1 MNAQSRAVASISQSE
16 VQTIDPLV
24 PQQLKGA
31 GIFSDMKF
39 FEDAQRI
46 CKMLVTSTLVPK
58 QYQGAD
64 NLGNAMIALDIAK
77 RMGISPLMVMQNL
90 HIING
95 RPSWSSSF
103 IVSVLNVSGLF
114 SPLRFRIKN
123 IGTFKNHHAQKI
135 THVTNK
141 SYVAYAV
148 EKSTGRVLE
157 GTEVTVEMAIM
168 EGWYGKDGS
177 KWKTMPDQMGC
188 YRAAAFFG
196 RLYAPHLL
204 NGIYAEDEVLDI
216 SDDKYQVVTVET
228 EENNKKS
235 QQIIKRPKGVQA
247 ALKKKAVPQYTSPI
261 QENVMEATVE
271 KILPIQKQIVPEV
284 SETMV
289 KNINDDQNNISS
301 DLIIDD
307 HQHHDV
313 DILVEDI
320 NTEEE
325 I

>member
-1 MNAQSRAVASISQSE
+1 MNIQSQAVAPISQSE

-24 PQQLKGA
+24 PPQLKGA

-58 QYQGAD
+58 QYQGV
-64 NLGNAMIALDIAK
+64 NNIGNAMIALDIAK

-103 IVSVLNVSGLF
+103 IVSVLNISGLF
-114 SPLRFRIKN
+114 SPLRFRIKD
-123 IGTFKNHHAQKI
+123 IGSFKNRQAQEIVHA
-135 THVTNK
+135 TNK

-157 GTEVTVEMAIM
+157 GTEVTLEMAIM

-196 RLYAPHLL
+196 RLYAPNLL
-204 NGIYAEDEVLDI
+204 NGVYAEDEVLDI
-216 SDDKYQVVTVET
+216 SDNKYQVITVET
-228 EENNKKS
+228 EEENKNS
-235 QQIIKRPKGVQA
+235 QQIIKRSKGVQA
-247 ALKKKAVPQYTSPI
+247 ALKKKAAPQYTPSI
-261 QENVMEATVE
+261 QENIVEATVE
-271 KILPIQKQIVPEV
+271 EIFPIQKQVVPEV
-284 SETMV
+284 AAIMA
-289 KNINDDQNNISS
+289 KDINDDKNDISS

-307 HQHHDV
+307 Y
-313 DILVEDI
+313 
-320 NTEEE
+320 
-325 I
+325 

>member
-1 MNAQSRAVASISQSE
+1 MSVQSRSVTLISQNE
-16 VQTIDPLV
+16 VQTIDPLA
-24 PQQLKGA
+24 PPQLKGA
-31 GIFSDMKF
+31 GIFSDMQF

-46 CKMLVTSTLVPK
+46 CKMLVTSALVPK

-77 RMGISPLMVMQNL
+77 RIGISPLMVMQNL

-114 SPLRFRIKN
+114 SPLRFRVKDIWA
-123 IGTFKNHHAQKI
+123 FKSHQAQKI
-135 THVTNK
+135 AHATNK

-157 GTEVTVEMAIM
+157 GTEVTLEMAIM

-204 NGIYAEDEVLDI
+204 NGVYAEDEVLDI
-216 SDDKYQVVTVET
+216 SDDTYQVVTVET
-228 EENNKKS
+228 EENHKNS
-235 QQIIKRPKGVQA
+235 QQIIKRSKGVQA
-247 ALKKKAVPQYTSPI
+247 ALKKKDASQYTPSIP
-261 QENVMEATVE
+261 
-271 KILPIQKQIVPEV
+271 
-284 SETMV
+284 
-289 KNINDDQNNISS
+289 
-301 DLIIDD
+301 
-307 HQHHDV
+307 
-313 DILVEDI
+313 
-320 NTEEE
+320 
-325 I
+325 